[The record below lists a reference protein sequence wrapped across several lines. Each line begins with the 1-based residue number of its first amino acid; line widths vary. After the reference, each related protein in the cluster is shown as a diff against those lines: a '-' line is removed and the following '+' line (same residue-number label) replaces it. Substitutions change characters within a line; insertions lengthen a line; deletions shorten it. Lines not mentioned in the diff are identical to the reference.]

1 MIIKLTLVGLIIV
14 LIAVIALSY
23 YQNKECF
30 EDITNQLNASCTDS
44 CESGIQSKD
53 GSAILIMVK
62 KLNPNTNPDPYAE
75 KERDMITGSLL
86 LKVKSDQGLSTVWRA
101 IPCDKGANPPY
112 TANVSDN
119 GRLVIK
125 NNADKEVWAS
135 SKGPVPNGF
144 ARYQLVLTD
153 KMDKKGPT
161 DQLQIVDPLGI
172 SVWSAS
178 SPDSPDA
185 FKPCDSDPSPSN
197 ANTNECKVGLC
208 PSQLVTGMGHFK
220 AMLQHDGILKLQSM
234 IPTIP
239 DRIVAKAKDKGLN
252 GPYTLFLTKYGN
264 LLILDKT
271 NDQRKPVW
279 SSNSYRADG
288 DQVGKYRL
296 VLAEDG
302 SLSIRAGNGSGEV
315 IWSAD
320 SAIPDPTPDPTP
332 DPMPKPKRK
341 HHRRPD
347 GPSAGSM
354 PDRTDIDPDNT
365 VSEMGSMAMAL
376 KYKSDLLKDLQKVV
390 RNELIANRM
399 TKRLDEDGDG
409 ECEDHNHD
417 SDAMAQGREYGCQRQ
432 DTYRCPKNPDGSC
445 PPVPDMSDFIKKDSI
460 PCFGCSLD
468 Y

>member
-14 LIAVIALSY
+14 LVAVIALSY

-30 EDITNQLNASCTDS
+30 EDITKPKLSECSGLCPKTMTSENGLYTLTTTVTSSLQGVLELKDVSNNTVLWRQPESSDRPSPIIFSPTDIPFQAGLNA
-44 CESGIQSKD
+44 
-53 GSAILIMVK
+53 L
-62 KLNPNTNPDPYAE
+62 
-75 KERDMITGSLL
+75 TGEFGLY
-86 LKVKSDQGLSTVWRA
+86 KTADQSTVWKTSIA
-101 IPCDKGANPPY
+101 
-112 TANVSDN
+112 TNVTDAPFKLVLQDDGN
-119 GRLVIK
+119 LVIK
-125 NNADKEVWAS
+125 DRNDAV
-135 SKGPVPNGF
+135 
-144 ARYQLVLTD
+144 
-153 KMDKKGPT
+153 
-161 DQLQIVDPLGI
+161 
-172 SVWSAS
+172 VWSTKTGKA
-178 SPDSPDA
+178 PA
-185 FKPCDSDPSPSN
+185 VTTK
-197 ANTNECKVGLC
+197 TNECKVGTC
-208 PSQLVTGMGHFK
+208 PSLLETGLGHFK
-220 AMLQHDGILKLQSM
+220 VMLQHDGILKLQSM

-239 DRIVAKAKDKGLN
+239 DRIIAKAKDKGLN
-252 GPYTLFLTKYGN
+252 GPYTLSLTKYGN

-271 NDQRKPVW
+271 NNPKKPVW

-302 SLSIRAGNGSGEV
+302 SLTIRAGNGSGEV

-320 SAIPDPTPDPTP
+320 SAIPDPTPKPTP
-332 DPMPKPKRK
+332 DPKRK
-341 HHRRPD
+341 HHRRRHPSDDPD
-347 GPSAGSM
+347 DPSSGSM

-365 VSEMGSMAMAL
+365 VSDMGSMAMAL

-399 TKRLDEDGDG
+399 TKRLEKEDGEDG
-409 ECEDHNHD
+409 ECEDHD

-432 DTYRCPKNPDGSC
+432 DQYRCPKNPDGSC

>member
-135 SKGPVPNGF
+135 SKGALKKGSKP
-144 ARYQLVLTD
+144 YQLVLINKNLTNN
-153 KMDKKGPT
+153 GPL
-161 DQLQIVDPLGI
+161 DQLRLIDQYDTP
-172 SVWSAS
+172 VWTAS

-185 FKPCDSDPSPSN
+185 FKPCDSDPSPSD

-220 AMLQHDGILKLQSM
+220 VMLQHDGILKLQSM

-288 DQVGKYRL
+288 DKVGKYRL

-302 SLSIRAGNGSGEV
+302 SRSVSGPCLNNVLSCRNSLAGEDDRGVRWHVWGMPGSLGQANCTLGKSAFQVMSPVGASTTTRGGASPCCLGARVDGHYFVVAACCRASCVSRGLRRGE
-315 IWSAD
+315 WW
-320 SAIPDPTPDPTP
+320 
-332 DPMPKPKRK
+332 R
-341 HHRRPD
+341 
-347 GPSAGSM
+347 
-354 PDRTDIDPDNT
+354 
-365 VSEMGSMAMAL
+365 
-376 KYKSDLLKDLQKVV
+376 
-390 RNELIANRM
+390 
-399 TKRLDEDGDG
+399 
-409 ECEDHNHD
+409 
-417 SDAMAQGREYGCQRQ
+417 
-432 DTYRCPKNPDGSC
+432 
-445 PPVPDMSDFIKKDSI
+445 
-460 PCFGCSLD
+460 
-468 Y
+468 

>member
-14 LIAVIALSY
+14 LVAVIALSY

-30 EDITNQLNASCTDS
+30 EDITKPKMSECSGLCPKTMTSENGLYTLTTTVTSSLQGVLELKDVSNNTVLWRQPESSDRPSPINFSPDAIPFQAGLNALTGEFGLYKTTD
-44 CESGIQSKD
+44 QSNVWKTTIVNNVRDAPFKLVLQDD
-53 GSAILIMVK
+53 G
-62 KLNPNTNPDPYAE
+62 N
-75 KERDMITGSLL
+75 
-86 LKVKSDQGLSTVWRA
+86 
-101 IPCDKGANPPY
+101 
-112 TANVSDN
+112 
-119 GRLVIK
+119 LVIK
-125 NNADKEVWAS
+125 DNNEKV
-135 SKGPVPNGF
+135 
-144 ARYQLVLTD
+144 
-153 KMDKKGPT
+153 
-161 DQLQIVDPLGI
+161 
-172 SVWSAS
+172 VWSTKTGKA
-178 SPDSPDA
+178 PA
-185 FKPCDSDPSPSN
+185 ATTK
-197 ANTNECKVGLC
+197 TNECKAGLC

-239 DRIVAKAKDKGLN
+239 DRIIAKAKDKGLN

-320 SAIPDPTPDPTP
+320 SAIPDPTPDP
-332 DPMPKPKRK
+332 MPKPKRK
-341 HHRRPD
+341 HHRRRHPSDNPD
-347 GPSAGSM
+347 GPSYDPSSGSM

-365 VSEMGSMAMAL
+365 VSDMGSMAMAL

-399 TKRLDEDGDG
+399 TKRLEKEDGEDGEDG
-409 ECEDHNHD
+409 ECEDHDHD

-432 DTYRCPKNPDGSC
+432 DQYRCPKNPDGSC

>member
-1 MIIKLTLVGLIIV
+1 MIIKLTLLGLIIV
-14 LIAVIALSY
+14 LVAVIVLSY

-30 EDITNQLNASCTDS
+30 EDITNQFNTSCTDS
-44 CESGIQSKD
+44 CEEGIQSKD

-62 KLNPNTNPDPYAE
+62 KLNPNTNPDPYAN

-135 SKGPVPNGF
+135 SKGAIKKGSKP
-144 ARYQLVLTD
+144 YTLVLTD
-153 KMDKKGPT
+153 KINTKGPI
-161 DQLQIVDPLGI
+161 DQLQIIDQHGTP
-172 SVWSAS
+172 VWSAS
-178 SPDSPDA
+178 SPDSPDS
-185 FKPCDSDPSPSN
+185 FKPCDSDPSPSG
-197 ANTNECKVGLC
+197 ANMNECKVGTC
-208 PSQLVTGMGHFK
+208 PSLLETEMGHFK
-220 AMLQHDGILKLQSM
+220 VMLQHDGILKLQSM
-234 IPTIP
+234 IPDIP
-239 DRIVAKAKDKGLN
+239 DQIIAKAKDKGLN
-252 GPYTLFLTKYGN
+252 GPYTLSLTKYGN

-271 NDQRKPVW
+271 NDPKKPVW

-288 DQVGKYRL
+288 DQVSTYRL

-302 SLSIRAGNGSGEV
+302 TLTIRAGNGDV
-315 IWSAD
+315 IWSAND
-320 SAIPDPTPDPTP
+320 AI
-332 DPMPKPKRK
+332 PKPKPTPSK
-341 HHRRPD
+341 RRPSHD
-347 GPSAGSM
+347 RNSGSM
-354 PDRTDIDPDNT
+354 PDCTDITPDND
-365 VSEMGSMAMAL
+365 VSDTSSMAMAL

-399 TKRLDEDGDG
+399 TKRFESDDNDDCNMNG
-409 ECEDHNHD
+409 D
-417 SDAMAQGREYGCQRQ
+417 SDAMAQGREYGCHRQ

-445 PPVPDMSDFIKKDSI
+445 PPVPDMSDYIKKDSI